1 MGRPNGN
8 DLSGWLNAVNQ
19 ALAKYDLNTD
29 RRIIGFLAQVRHE
42 TASMTIFYQ
51 PADFG
56 GGFVHMTVPNWK
68 GCCLG
73 VPEVAQ
79 AFHQKYSSIYGSCLD
94 CSCIDKIIN
103 AGRQAEASQAIFSQP
118 IVAAY
123 SAGWW
128 FQKGAIAAF
137 GGKGCTQDLKY
148 YADQGKGGVGSS
160 DCFHTGNAQLTC
172 CIFWTV
178 DETKY
183 NSGLTQRNQYYDQAV
198 AYATTAWGYKA
209 AQADEIT
216 EFRSNP
222 GLNAGIAIGCI
233 VGIVAIVIVVVALY
247 LKRKQRLQSEVV

>member
-1 MGRPNGN
+1 MGRPNGQ
-8 DLSGWLNAVNQ
+8 DLSPFLDAVNQ
-19 ALAKYDLNTD
+19 ALAEYDLNTD
-29 RRIIGFLAQVRHE
+29 KRIIGFLAQVRHE

-56 GGFVHMTVPNWK
+56 GGFVHMTPSNWFACCK
-68 GCCLG
+68 G
-73 VPEVAQ
+73 VTKIAQ
-79 AFHQKYSSIYGSCLD
+79 AFNQKYSSIYGSCLD
-94 CSCIDKIIN
+94 CSCIDKIIRD
-103 AGRQAEASQAIFSQP
+103 GRQAEASQAIFSQP

-137 GGKGCTQDLKY
+137 SWKGCTQDLKY

-160 DCFHTGNAQLTC
+160 DCYHTGNAQLTC

-178 DETKY
+178 NEASG
-183 NSGLTQRNQYYDQAV
+183 SGLTQRNQYYDQAV
-198 AYATTAWGYKA
+198 AYAGTAWGYKA
-209 AQADEIT
+209 AQAEEIT